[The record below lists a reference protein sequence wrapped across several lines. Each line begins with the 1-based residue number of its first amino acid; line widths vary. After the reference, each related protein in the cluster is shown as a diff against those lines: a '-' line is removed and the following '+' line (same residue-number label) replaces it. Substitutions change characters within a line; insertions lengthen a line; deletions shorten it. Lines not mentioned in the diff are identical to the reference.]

1 MVIRREVYL
10 RTLKGIME
18 LVEKGLPL
26 LTPRRV
32 ALYCAQGAIRST
44 GVVCMGGRE
53 PPK

>member
-1 MVIRREVYL
+1 MVTRREVYL

-26 LTPRRV
+26 LTPGRV
-32 ALYCAQGAIRST
+32 ALYRAQGAIRST
-44 GVVCMGGRE
+44 GVLYLGGRE